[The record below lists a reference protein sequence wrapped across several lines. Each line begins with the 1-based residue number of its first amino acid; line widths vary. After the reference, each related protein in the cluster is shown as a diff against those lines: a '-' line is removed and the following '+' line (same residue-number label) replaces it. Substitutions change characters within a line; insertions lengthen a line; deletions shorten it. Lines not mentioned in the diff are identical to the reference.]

1 MAQLENQEEY
11 QEVINTKFWIQGV
24 ITNLRTLLSRKG
36 VIRLQHTTQ
45 GFEEAL
51 LLNQSERTQVQVYE
65 TEITKLKEEIKTLAI
80 NCNLDI
86 ESNTT
91 YSENFTTNQ

>member
-1 MAQLENQEEY
+1 
-11 QEVINTKFWIQGV
+11 
-24 ITNLRTLLSRKG
+24 
-36 VIRLQHTTQ
+36 
-45 GFEEAL
+45 FEEAL